1 MQSDATESLSL
12 LKLRDWYEANKKIVN
27 YGIPAVI
34 LVGLVIWFV
43 LYLQT
48 AKEVRAGEA
57 LTNVSMTHGPS
68 SGAQQTDAAKADA
81 AKAFLNVAA
90 EYPNSSVA
98 ARALLLA
105 AGNLFDAGNYD
116 EAKAQFQ
123 RFVREHRD
131 SPFISQALLGVA
143 SSFDAQGQTTD
154 AIAAYKDLIDHHP
167 GDPVLP
173 QAKFALAR
181 LYAAQEKPELAKNLY
196 EDVEHTD
203 AYGSLGSESGMRVEE
218 LIIKYPSLAPKPVT
232 PPSTL
237 VSPSTPTGSQP
248 IPTVSLST
256 NTAPQPKLEKK

>member
-12 LKLRDWYEANKKIVN
+12 LKLRDWYEANKKMVN
-27 YGIPAVI
+27 YGGPAIV

-43 LYLQT
+43 IYLQT

-57 LTNVSMTHGPS
+57 LTSVSMTNGPG
-68 SGAQQTDAAKADA
+68 SGVLPPDAAN
-81 AKAFLNVAA
+81 AFLNVANQF
-90 EYPNSSVA
+90 PNSPVA

-105 AGNLFDAGNYD
+105 AGNLFDAGKYA

-131 SPFISQALLGVA
+131 SPLVSQALLGVA
-143 SSFDAQGQTTD
+143 ASFDAQDQATE
-154 AIAAYKDLIDHHP
+154 AMAAYKDLIDHHP

-173 QAKFALAR
+173 QAKFSLAR
-181 LYAAQEKPELAKNLY
+181 LYMAQGKPELAKNLY
-196 EDVEHTD
+196 EDVERTD
-203 AYGSLGSESGMRVEE
+203 AYGSLGSEAGMRVEE
-218 LIIKYPSLAPKPVT
+218 LIQKYPSLAPKPVT

-237 VSPSTPTGSQP
+237 VTPSTPTGSQP

-256 NTAPQPKLEKK
+256 NTPQPQKLEKK